1 MGSCFTLFLPQTT
14 SDYEGGHTCVN
25 EVCSSGG
32 VSCELLTQMA
42 VGKPSAD
49 RLFLLT
55 HEYLFLG
62 CTEGMAEGEKS
73 LGREDPGMLIHFKTV
88 LKTFSPLAS
97 HLF

>member
-1 MGSCFTLFLPQTT
+1 MFLR
-14 SDYEGGHTCVN
+14 CAAV
-25 EVCSSGG
+25 GG
-32 VSCELLTQMA
+32 VSCEVLTQMA

>member
-1 MGSCFTLFLPQTT
+1 MLMRCAA
-14 SDYEGGHTCVN
+14 V
-25 EVCSSGG
+25 GG
-32 VSCELLTQMA
+32 VSCEVLTQMA

-55 HEYLFLG
+55 HGYLFLG

-88 LKTFSPLAS
+88 LKSFSPLAS
-97 HLF
+97 HLFLVQQIILCDKSYH

>member
-1 MGSCFTLFLPQTT
+1 MA
-14 SDYEGGHTCVN
+14 
-25 EVCSSGG
+25 
-32 VSCELLTQMA
+32 QMA
-42 VGKPSAD
+42 VGKPSVD
-49 RLFLLT
+49 LLT

-62 CTEGMAEGEKS
+62 CTEGMADGEKS